1 MSRQV
6 VVQKAQEVEEV
17 RKLVQAH
24 TALGIANL
32 QKVRAAQLQELKKK
46 LKDVAQI
53 QVIKNTLMK
62 RALTELKDKPNM
74 EKLEGFLSGSN
85 IFLFTDLNPFKLAL
99 LLEKGRVKTTAK
111 AGDIAAIDV
120 IVPAGNTGLP
130 PGPIISQL
138 GSVGLPTR
146 IEAGSVWVN
155 RDTLVAKKGD
165 LIDARLA
172 GVLSKL
178 GIKPVEVGLILKAIY
193 ENGLVFTEDQLHLDI
208 DDFKQNIM
216 EAQLNAFNLSINT
229 AYPLPENISLLVQ
242 TAHRKAINLAL
253 NASIPTSETVGDL
266 LRKAHLEGLSL
277 SAKLPKVEEK
287 VQPTQPSQPSQVSG
301 ESSSVQKG

>member
-1 MSRQV
+1 MSRQI

-17 RKLVQAH
+17 KKLVLQYKG
-24 TALGIANL
+24 LGVASL

-46 LKDVAQI
+46 LKDVAHV

-62 RALTELKDKPNM
+62 RALAELKDKPNL
-74 EKLEGFLSGSN
+74 EKLEGFVSGSN

-111 AGDIAAIDV
+111 AGDTAAMDV
-120 IVPAGNTGLP
+120 IIPAGNTGLP

-146 IEAGSVWVN
+146 IESGSVWVN

-172 GVLSKL
+172 SVLSKL

-193 ENGLVFTEDQLHLDI
+193 ENGLVFTEEQLHLDLEG
-208 DDFKQNIM
+208 FKRNVM
-216 EAQLNAFNLSINT
+216 EAQNNALSLSLNVV
-229 AYPLPENISLLVQ
+229 YPLSENIVLLIQ
-242 TAHRKAINLAL
+242 TAHRKAVNLAL
-253 NASIPTSETVGDL
+253 NAAIPTSETIGDL
-266 LRKAHLEGLSL
+266 LRKAHMETLGL

-287 VQPTQPSQPSQVSG
+287 VQPQPSQAPV
-301 ESSSVQKG
+301 ESSVQKG

>member
-6 VVQKAQEVEEV
+6 VVQKAKEVEKV
-17 RKLVQAH
+17 KKLVQQH
-24 TALGIANL
+24 SALGVASL

-46 LKDVAQI
+46 LKDIAHV

-62 RALTELKDKPNM
+62 RALAELKDKPNL
-74 EKLEGFLSGSN
+74 EKIEGFLSDSN

-99 LLEKGRVKTTAK
+99 LLESRVKTTAK
-111 AGDIAAIDV
+111 AGDIAAVDV

-155 RDTLVAKKGD
+155 RDTLVAKKGGV
-165 LIDARLA
+165 IDARLA

-193 ENGLVFTEDQLHLDI
+193 ENGLVFTEDQLHLDL
-208 DDFKQNIM
+208 DAFRRNIV
-216 EAQLNAFNLSINT
+216 EAQLNALNLSVNA
-229 AYPLPENISLLVQ
+229 AYPLSENINLLIQ
-242 TAHRKAINLAL
+242 TAQRKAINLAL
-253 NASIPTSETVGDL
+253 NAAIPTSETIGDL
-266 LRKAHLEGLSL
+266 LRKALLEGLSL
-277 SAKLPKVEEK
+277 GAKLPKAEEK
-287 VQPTQPSQPSQVSG
+287 AQQAQPSPASA
-301 ESSSVQKG
+301 ESSVQKG

>member
-1 MSRQV
+1 MPRQI
-6 VVQKAQEVEEV
+6 VVQKAEEVEEIK
-17 RKLVQAH
+17 KLVQRH
-24 TALGIANL
+24 QALGVASL

-46 LKDVAQI
+46 LKGIAHV
-53 QVIKNTLMK
+53 QVIKNTIMK
-62 RALTELKDKPNM
+62 RALDELKDKPNL

-99 LLEKGRVKTTAK
+99 FLEKGRVKTTAK
-111 AGDIAAIDV
+111 AGDIAAMDV

-155 RDTLVAKKGD
+155 RDTLVAKKGEVV
-165 LIDARLA
+165 DARLA

-193 ENGLVFTEDQLHLDI
+193 ENGSVFIEDQLHLDL
-208 DDFKQNIM
+208 DGFRRSIM
-216 EAQLNAFNLSINT
+216 EAQLSTFNLSINI
-229 AYPLPENISLLVQ
+229 AYPVSENIDLLLQ
-242 TAHRKAINLAL
+242 MTHRKAINLAL
-253 NASIPTSETVGDL
+253 NVALPTSETIGDL
-266 LRKAHLEGLSL
+266 LRKAHMEVLSL
-277 SAKLPKVEEK
+277 STKLPKAEEK
-287 VQPTQPSQPSQVSG
+287 AQQPQPSQISA
-301 ESSSVQKG
+301 ESSVQKG

>member
-1 MSRQV
+1 MSRQI

-17 RKLVQAH
+17 KKLVQRH
-24 TALGIANL
+24 QALGVASL
-32 QKVRAAQLQELKKK
+32 LKVRAAQLQELKKK
-46 LKDVAQI
+46 LKDIARV

-62 RALTELKDKPNM
+62 RALDELREKPNL

-99 LLEKGRVKTTAK
+99 LLERGRVKTTAK
-111 AGDIAAIDV
+111 AGDVAAIDV

-165 LIDARLA
+165 VIDARLA

-193 ENGLVFTEDQLHLDI
+193 ENGLVITEDQLRLDL
-208 DDFKQNIM
+208 DGFRRNIV
-216 EAQLNAFNLSINT
+216 EARLNAFNLSVNA
-229 AYPLPENISLLVQ
+229 AYPLSENINFLVQ

-253 NASIPTSETVGDL
+253 NAVIPTSETTVDL
-266 LRKAHLEGLSL
+266 LRKAYLEGLSL
-277 SAKLPKVEEK
+277 SAKLPKAEEK
-287 VQPTQPSQPSQVSG
+287 AQQAQPSQASA
-301 ESSSVQKG
+301 ESSVQKG

>member
-6 VVQKAQEVEEV
+6 VVQKAKDVEKV
-17 RKLVQAH
+17 KKLVQQH
-24 TALGIANL
+24 SALGVASL

-46 LKDVAQI
+46 LKDIAHV

-62 RALTELKDKPNM
+62 RALAELKDKPNL
-74 EKLEGFLSGSN
+74 EKIEGFLSDSN

-99 LLEKGRVKTTAK
+99 LLERGRVKTTAK
-111 AGDIAAIDV
+111 AGDIAAVDV

-155 RDTLVAKKGD
+155 RDTLVAKKGGV
-165 LIDARLA
+165 IDARLA

-193 ENGLVFTEDQLHLDI
+193 ENGLVFTEDQLHLDL
-208 DDFKQNIM
+208 DGFRRNIV
-216 EAQLNAFNLSINT
+216 EAQLNAFNLSVNA
-229 AYPLPENISLLVQ
+229 AYPVSENISLLIQ
-242 TAHRKAINLAL
+242 TAHRKAVNLAL
-253 NASIPTSETVGDL
+253 NAAIPTSETVGDL
-266 LRKAHLEGLSL
+266 LRKAQLEGLIL
-277 SAKLPKVEEK
+277 SAKLPKAEEK
-287 VQPTQPSQPSQVSG
+287 AQPSLASA
-301 ESSSVQKG
+301 ESSVQKG